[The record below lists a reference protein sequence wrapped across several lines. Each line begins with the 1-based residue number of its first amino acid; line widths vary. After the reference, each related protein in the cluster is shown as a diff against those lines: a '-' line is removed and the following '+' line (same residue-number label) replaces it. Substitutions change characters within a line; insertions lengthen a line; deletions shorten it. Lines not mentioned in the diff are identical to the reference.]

1 MTVLSEVER
10 GEMVVV
16 CEHFCLS
23 VSLLSGKKS
32 SMKND
37 KSITGRERGDGA
49 FFIKII
55 AFVKSEPFHYRHQLN
70 KERSKETTQCNN
82 IYRGDQ
88 SWVK

>member
-37 KSITGRERGDGA
+37 R
-49 FFIKII
+49 
-55 AFVKSEPFHYRHQLN
+55 V
-70 KERSKETTQCNN
+70 
-82 IYRGDQ
+82 
-88 SWVK
+88 